1 MTNSKTKILIVNPSG
16 SLGGGN
22 TVSNNLAI
30 GLDKNIFEVFTF
42 FPEKSSAISTLK
54 ETREIN
60 ILIPPKSN
68 LYSILFFLYSFLK
81 ENKIDIVHAQGTRA
95 AFWTKL
101 AFLFLRKKPK
111 FIYTLHGLHIAHR
124 PLFQKYPLLY
134 LERTLNILVDRLVC
148 PSLSVK
154 SSTEK
159 YKIIKK
165 IKVELIY
172 NGIDIKKF
180 TQAFPIDKKS
190 LNIPENYLI
199 ISAIQR
205 LNFPKDVSTILHAF
219 KKVLSSVEKVIL
231 LIVGNGPLM
240 SKLQK
245 EAKDS
250 NIEKKVLFLGER
262 FDIDNIL
269 AVSDII
275 ILSSSYEAIGLSLIE
290 AMATKKPVIGTNV
303 EGIKE
308 IVENGENGF
317 LVEFRNEKK
326 MAEAI
331 LLLLSDSKLCQKM
344 GENGFEFI
352 KEKFSLEKMIKDYKN
367 LYQSLV

>member
-1 MTNSKTKILIVNPSG
+1 MDRKIVIFVVNPSANI
-16 SLGGGN
+16 GGGN
-22 TVSNNLAI
+22 TISNNLVL
-30 GLDKNIFEVFTF
+30 GLDKNIFDIFCF
-42 FPEKSSAISTLK
+42 FPKKGPASSIL
-54 ETREIN
+54 ERREDIK
-60 ILIPPKSN
+60 ILYPPKNS
-68 LYSILFFLYSFLK
+68 LFSIPLFLYKFFNK
-81 ENKIDIVHAQGTRA
+81 NKIDIVHAQGTRA
-95 AFWTKL
+95 TFWTKL
-101 AFLFLRKKPK
+101 VFLFLRKKPK

-134 LERTLNILVDRLVC
+134 LEKTLNILVDRLVC

-154 SSTEK
+154 SSAEK

-165 IKVELIY
+165 TKIDLIY

-205 LNFPKDVSTILHAF
+205 LNFPKDVSTILRAF
-219 KKVLSSVEKVIL
+219 KKVIESFENVIL

-250 NIEKKVLFLGER
+250 GIEKKVLFLGER
-262 FDIDNIL
+262 FDIANIL
-269 AVSDII
+269 SVSDIV
-275 ILSSSYEAIGLSLIE
+275 ILSSAYEALGLSLVE
-290 AMATKKPVIGTNV
+290 AIAAKKPVIGTNV

-308 IVENGENGF
+308 IIENGKNGF
-317 LVEFRNEKK
+317 LIEFGNKK
-326 MAEAI
+326 EMAGAI
-331 LLLLSDSKLCQKM
+331 LTLLNDSKLRQKM
-344 GENGFEFI
+344 GEFGFELI
-352 KEKFSLEKMIKDYKN
+352 KEKFSLEQMLKNYQN
-367 LYQSLV
+367 LYFSILK

>member
-1 MTNSKTKILIVNPSG
+1 M
-16 SLGGGN
+16 
-22 TVSNNLAI
+22 
-30 GLDKNIFEVFTF
+30 
-42 FPEKSSAISTLK
+42 
-54 ETREIN
+54 
-60 ILIPPKSN
+60 
-68 LYSILFFLYSFLK
+68 
-81 ENKIDIVHAQGTRA
+81 
-95 AFWTKL
+95 
-101 AFLFLRKKPK
+101 FLRKKPK

-134 LERTLNILVDRLVC
+134 LEKTLNILVDRLVC

-154 SSTEK
+154 SSAEK

-165 IKVELIY
+165 TKIDLIY

-205 LNFPKDVSTILHAF
+205 LNFPKDVSTILRAF
-219 KKVLSSVEKVIL
+219 KKVIESFENVIL

-250 NIEKKVLFLGER
+250 GIEKKVLFLGER
-262 FDIDNIL
+262 FDIANIL
-269 AVSDII
+269 SVSDIV
-275 ILSSSYEAIGLSLIE
+275 ILSSAYEALGLSLVE
-290 AMATKKPVIGTNV
+290 AIAAKKPVIGTNV

-308 IVENGENGF
+308 IIENGKNGF
-317 LVEFRNEKK
+317 LIEFGNKK
-326 MAEAI
+326 EMAGAI
-331 LLLLSDSKLCQKM
+331 LTLLNDSKLRQKM
-344 GENGFEFI
+344 GEFGFELI
-352 KEKFSLEKMIKDYKN
+352 KEKFSLEQMLKNYQN
-367 LYQSLV
+367 LYFSILK